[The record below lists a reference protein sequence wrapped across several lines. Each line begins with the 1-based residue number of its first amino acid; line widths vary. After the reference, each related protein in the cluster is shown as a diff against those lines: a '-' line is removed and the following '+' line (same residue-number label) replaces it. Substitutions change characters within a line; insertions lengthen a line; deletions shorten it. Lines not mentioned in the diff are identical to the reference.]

1 MFVSL
6 HLKLEFGWLWISLN
20 FDFDAFELFSFKVIL
35 AENEVRSLTILLF
48 LQFVNAF
55 FGKAKKQSP
64 DLNQSLV
71 VVASAVAKVND
82 DQGKNCLIKAA

>member
-1 MFVSL
+1 MRTFV
-6 HLKLEFGWLWISLN
+6 
-20 FDFDAFELFSFKVIL
+20 FDAFELSFKVIL

-71 VVASAVAKVND
+71 VASAVAKVND

>member
-1 MFVSL
+1 MARKNICFASL
-6 HLKLEFGWLWISLN
+6 ETGFWLTLNLSLN

-71 VVASAVAKVND
+71 
-82 DQGKNCLIKAA
+82 G

>member
-1 MFVSL
+1 M
-6 HLKLEFGWLWISLN
+6 N

-71 VVASAVAKVND
+71 VASAVARVND